1 MQYSKLLILLLVLIC
16 PAYVFAQ
23 ERTDT
28 LDAVRVAALMRNGLI
43 SSPQLT
49 VDSSNLKERG
59 LSEIKDV
66 LNSMAGVSVRDFGGL
81 GGLKTVSVRNMGAH
95 HTSVSY
101 DGISLSDTQ
110 SGMVDLNMLPM
121 DNVQCISVGM
131 GSGSLKSSAR
141 ELLSAS
147 SLAIS
152 REKPVFADGKR
163 NMAEVSAKAAS
174 FGTWGLSALLQ
185 QKLGKR
191 DALEADASWASSQG
205 NYPYTYNNGSS
216 IVGESRLGADAR
228 QGSAELNYHHAD
240 IVSAKARYFGSERG
254 LPGPVIFYTQHPTE
268 RLLTHNSSVSIV
280 YNPLHHS
287 KDEVRKRPVD
297 LRLNAAW
304 LRQYDC
310 HTDTSA
316 LYSEKQR
323 NTYLQNE
330 YAFGALVHSDAV
342 RDLELAFATDFY
354 CNTLSSNIPECRF
367 PLRLNSVSALSA
379 QYSPAFAKGLIFTA
393 HFTWTRVWEK
403 FRTASESSAEGL
415 DIKRPGG
422 YAGLV
427 WKKESGMHSIM
438 LRGSWKNTFRLP
450 TFNDLYYSRVGNSSL
465 RPEKMKQFN
474 IGAGYC
480 MGGTVFR
487 FELAADAYHYNV
499 KDKIVAVP
507 TLFIW
512 KMQNVGKVRMNGVD
526 IAAHGNLQAS
536 DWLRLA
542 LDANFSWQ
550 KAIDLSDAESKSYGH
565 QTAYTPEF
573 TGYYR
578 FGFISKW
585 FTLNYTALFVGER
598 YVLGQNIA
606 ANRMPPYAD
615 HGLSLN
621 KEFHLKNVRLY
632 ACLEALNLG
641 GNNYQIIRHYPMPGR
656 TFRLSLQLKF

>member
-1 MQYSKLLILLLVLIC
+1 MQYSKLLILLLILIY
-16 PAYVFAQ
+16 PAFVFAQ

-28 LDAVRVAALMRNGLI
+28 LDAVRVAALMRKGLI

-49 VDSSNLKERG
+49 VDSANLKERG

-121 DNVQCISVGM
+121 DNVQSISVGM
-131 GSGSLKSSAR
+131 GSGSLRSSAR

-147 SLAIS
+147 SLVLK
-152 REKPVFADGKR
+152 REKPVFSEGRKTR
-163 NMAEVSAKAAS
+163 AEAAVKAGS
-174 FGTWGLSALLQ
+174 FGFWGLSAAVQ
-185 QKLGKR
+185 QKVGKR

-205 NYPYTYNNGSS
+205 RYPYTYSNGSS
-216 IVGESRLGADAR
+216 TVSEKRLGADAM
-228 QGSAELNYHHAD
+228 QGSAELNYHHSD
-240 IVSAKARYFGSERG
+240 IVSAKARFFASERG

-268 RLLTHNSSVSIV
+268 RLLTHNSSVSIT
-280 YNPLHHS
+280 YNPLHHL
-287 KDEVRKRPVD
+287 KNKAGKLPAD

-304 LRQYDC
+304 VRQFDR

-323 NTYLQNE
+323 NVYLQNE
-330 YAFGALVHSDAV
+330 YALGALVHSDAI
-342 RDLELAFATDFY
+342 RNLELAFATDFF
-354 CNTLSSNIPECRF
+354 CNTLYSNIPECRF

-379 QYSPAFAKGLIFTA
+379 QYSPDFAKGLVFTG
-393 HFTWTRVWEK
+393 HFTFTRVK
-403 FRTASESSAEGL
+403 ESFHKAGDKEGL
-415 DIKRPGG
+415 DVKRPGG
-422 YAGLV
+422 YAGV
-427 WKKESGMHSIM
+427 IWKKESGKHSYM
-438 LRGSWKNTFRLP
+438 LRASWKNTFRLP
-450 TFNDLYYSRVGNSSL
+450 TFNDLYYARVGNSSL
-465 RPEKMKQFN
+465 RPEKMNQLN
-474 IGAGYC
+474 IGAGYSI
-480 MGGTVFR
+480 GGPVFR
-487 FELAADAYHYNV
+487 FELTADAYHYNV

-526 IAAHGNLQAS
+526 IAAHGNLQIA

-585 FTLNYTALFVGER
+585 FTLNYTALFIGER

-621 KEFHLKNVRLY
+621 REFSLKKLRLY
-632 ACLEALNLG
+632 ASLDALNLG
-641 GNNYQIIRHYPMPGR
+641 GKNYQIIRHYPMPGR
-656 TFRLSLQLKF
+656 TFRLSLRLKF